1 MPCLLRDDTWSRAR
15 RHVSAADALNSV
27 AGAQYPQVSGVY
39 PDMSHTAALAR
50 MTDSDN
56 QRIAAAVASETPR
69 LRAFLR
75 RQVADLADVDDILQD
90 TFSEL
95 VAAYRLLQPVE
106 HVAAWLGR
114 VARNR
119 VIDRF
124 RARARRAAIVD
135 DGVDPEAA
143 AERVLGEWLVPAADG
158 PEGAYARALLAD
170 ELAAALEELPAEQ
183 REVFVAHE
191 IDGRGFRELAA
202 ATGVGINTLLSR
214 KHAAVRQLRRRLAAI
229 YAELDV

>member
-1 MPCLLRDDTWSRAR
+1 MT
-15 RHVSAADALNSV
+15 
-27 AGAQYPQVSGVY
+27 Q
-39 PDMSHTAALAR
+39 TAALAR

-75 RQVADLADVDDILQD
+75 RQVADLTEVEDLLQD
-90 TFSEL
+90 TVSEL
-95 VAAYRLLQPVE
+95 VAAYRLMQPIE

-119 VIDRF
+119 VVDRF
-124 RARARRAAIVD
+124 RSRARRAAVID
-135 DGVDPEAA
+135 DATDAQAA
-143 AERVLGEWLVPAADG
+143 AERVLDEWLAPAADG
-158 PEGAYARALLAD
+158 PEGAYARAVLAD
-170 ELAAALEELPAEQ
+170 ELGAALDELPPEQ

-191 IDGRGFRELAA
+191 IDGRSFRELAA
-202 ATGVGINTLLSR
+202 ATGVGVNTLLSR

-229 YAELDV
+229 YEEFAV

>member
-1 MPCLLRDDTWSRAR
+1 M
-15 RHVSAADALNSV
+15 
-27 AGAQYPQVSGVY
+27 
-39 PDMSHTAALAR
+39 
-50 MTDSDN
+50 
-56 QRIAAAVASETPR
+56 
-69 LRAFLR
+69 
-75 RQVADLADVDDILQD
+75 
-90 TFSEL
+90 
-95 VAAYRLLQPVE
+95 
-106 HVAAWLGR
+106 
-114 VARNR
+114 
-119 VIDRF
+119 
-124 RARARRAAIVD
+124 D

-158 PEGAYARALLAD
+158 PEGAYARAVLAD

-229 YAELDV
+229 YEELDV

>member
-1 MPCLLRDDTWSRAR
+1 
-15 RHVSAADALNSV
+15 
-27 AGAQYPQVSGVY
+27 
-39 PDMSHTAALAR
+39 MSQTAVLAR

-56 QRIAAAVASETPR
+56 ERIAAAVASETPR

-75 RQVADLADVDDILQD
+75 RQVADLAEVDDILQE

-95 VAAYRLLQPVE
+95 VAAYRLVRPVE
-106 HVAAWLGR
+106 HLAAWLAR

-124 RARARRAAIVD
+124 RARAHRAAVVD
-135 DGVDPEAA
+135 DDADAEAA
-143 AERVLGEWLVPAADG
+143 AERVLGEWLVAADN
-158 PEGAYARALLAD
+158 PEADYARAVLAD
-170 ELAAALEELPAEQ
+170 ELGAALEELPAEQ
-183 REVFVAHE
+183 RNVFVAHE
-191 IDGRGFRELAA
+191 IDGQSFRELAE

-229 YAELDV
+229 YEEFDL

>member
-1 MPCLLRDDTWSRAR
+1 MR
-15 RHVSAADALNSV
+15 RVAAIST
-27 AGAQYPQVSGVY
+27 
-39 PDMSHTAALAR
+39 MS
-50 MTDSDN
+50 DSDN
-56 QRIAAAVASETPR
+56 VRIAAAVASETPR

-75 RQVADLADVDDILQD
+75 RQVADLAEVEDILQE

-95 VAAYRLLQPVE
+95 VAAYRLMQPVE
-106 HVAAWLGR
+106 HVAAWLAR

-124 RARARRAAIVD
+124 RARARRAAIAD
-135 DGVDPEAA
+135 DGADAEAA
-143 AERVLGEWLVPAADG
+143 AERVLGEWLVTADS
-158 PEGAYARALLAD
+158 PEADYARAVLAD
-170 ELAAALEELPAEQ
+170 ELGAALEELPPEQ

-191 IDGRGFRELAA
+191 IDGRSFRELAA

-229 YAELDV
+229 YEEFDR